1 MPHKGQAF
9 SRAHINSCLLVAW
22 EMLEYMHLW
31 ALFMGTTLN
40 LKFDLAAAALRKRR
54 SGKPCQE
61 SGQWEELRYGVIA
74 EGTLVIVKG
83 KNKETAG
90 LNIRTEQCWPDCCS
104 MMDLVGWGCP
114 CSLTQPP

>member
-1 MPHKGQAF
+1 MHTLTLLPLTEMPHKGEAF

-40 LKFDLAAAALRKRR
+40 LKFDLAAAALRKPERR
-54 SGKPCQE
+54 SGKPCKVC
-61 SGQWEELRYGVIA
+61 GQWAEPRYPVTA

-90 LNIRTEQCWPDCCS
+90 LNIRTVS
-104 MMDLVGWGCP
+104 NVGP
-114 CSLTQPP
+114 SAAA